1 MNDASERAVALAG
14 ELEGGMT
21 AFAVTLT
28 AVLFFL
34 LVALALTLLSSR
46 IAWVIVR
53 LTRGLAKPE
62 DRTPQRVNTLH
73 QLYAS
78 LISILGVLVAL
89 IGILRIFVD
98 SSQLV
103 WMVGLFSA
111 AFGWGA
117 RGLVSDIIA
126 GTNYIFQ
133 NTFAIGEKLEFWLT
147 ANRVEGTVER
157 VNLRNT
163 HVRAPTGELM
173 IVPNGDIGVIRN
185 YTRSAWS
192 GARLHF
198 LVPTGELVR
207 AVHLLEELGK
217 TAHNDLPTLVEPWQ
231 VLVVRDEVAT
241 DSEITINARFQFGT
255 AADARPALVGLIF
268 RTLQEEGIIPRNT
281 DNTES

>member
-1 MNDASERAVALAG
+1 MATVTSWLQGGVAAVVV
-14 ELEGGMT
+14 T
-21 AFAVTLT
+21 ATS
-28 AVLFFL
+28 VLLFL
-34 LVALALTLLSSR
+34 LLALALTLLSNR
-46 IAWVIVR
+46 IAWLVVR
-53 LTRGLAKPE
+53 LTRGLVKPE
-62 DRTPQRVNTLH
+62 DRTEQRVNTLH

-78 LISILGVLVAL
+78 LISILGVLIAI

-98 SSQLV
+98 STQLV

-133 NTFAIGEKLEFWLT
+133 NTFAIGEKLEFWIT

-198 LVPTGELVR
+198 LVPTGEVVR
-207 AVHLLEELGK
+207 AVDLLEQVGRG
-217 TAHNDLPTLVEPWQ
+217 AHKDLPTLVEPWQ
-231 VLVVRDEVAT
+231 VLLVRDEVAAE
-241 DSEITINARFQFGT
+241 SEITVNARFQFGT
-255 AADARPALVGLIF
+255 AAESRPALVGLIF
-268 RTLQEEGIIPRNT
+268 SSLQESGIIAQNGSRM
-281 DNTES
+281 ES